1 MHWACLLLPQLAL
14 DGVLRRHPTPH
25 EPLALLAGPAQ
36 RRVLHA
42 VNPAAKALGLRAG
55 MGWAAAQALCT
66 GFATVEH
73 DPEATERLRRLLA
86 AWAYGFSSQVSTDL
100 PHAIVLEVG
109 GSLKLFGPWPR
120 FEARLREELRGL
132 GIRHRITVAPNPQA
146 ARVLGNVGDGL
157 ALDDDDLV
165 AGLGRIPVDR
175 AGLPLEV
182 ATAFSRMGLRRL
194 QQVFAL
200 PRDGVARRFPKDL
213 LPYLDTLRGLRD
225 APLHHYR
232 PPDRFDA
239 RIELE
244 QEVES
249 SQILLFPLRRLTAD
263 LGAFL
268 AGRDGGVQRF
278 VLRLEHDR
286 RADTEVVVGL
296 LAPEREAAVLFE
308 LARGRLEQARVPAP
322 VRGLRLLARELPPFV
337 PARRDLFDPRP
348 QQAVPWLQLR
358 ERLRA
363 RLGDDAVH
371 GLAVQA
377 DHRPEHA
384 WRRLDRDDAAIKP
397 PASRRV
403 RTSTA
408 SPSVRSATALPA
420 GFDNSLPIPRLRPGW
435 LLSAPHPLP
444 DHGVRLLAGPERIE
458 SGWWDDEDARR
469 DYYLVESETGQRGW
483 AWCPAGAHG
492 PWTLHGWFA

>member
-14 DGVLRRHPTPH
+14 DGVLRRHPSPH
-25 EPLALLAGPAQ
+25 EPLALLTGPAQ

-42 VNPAAKALGLRAG
+42 VNPAAKTLGLRAG
-55 MGWAAAQALCT
+55 MGWAAAQALCS
-66 GFATVEH
+66 GFTTVEH

-100 PHAIVLEVG
+100 PHAVVLEVG

-120 FEARLREELRGL
+120 FEARLREELQAL
-132 GIRHRITVAPNPQA
+132 GIRHRITLAPNPQA
-146 ARVLGNVGDGL
+146 ARLLGNVGDGL

-175 AGLPLEV
+175 AGLPSEV
-182 ATAFSRMGLRRL
+182 ATALSRMGLRRL

-200 PRDGVARRFPKDL
+200 PRDGLARRFPRDL
-213 LPYLDTLRGLRD
+213 LSWLDTVRGLQE
-225 APLHHYR
+225 APLRHYR
-232 PPDRFDA
+232 PPDRFDS

-244 QEVES
+244 HEVES
-249 SQILLFPLRRLTAD
+249 SQALLFPLRRLTAD
-263 LGAFL
+263 LAAFL

-286 RADTEVVVGL
+286 RTDTEVVVGL
-296 LAPEREAAVLFE
+296 LAPEREASVLFE

-322 VRGLRLLARELPPFV
+322 VRGLRLLARELPSFV
-337 PARRDLFDPRP
+337 PARRDLFDLRP

-384 WRRLDRDDAAIKP
+384 WRRLDRDDPRAKNL
-397 PASRRV
+397 SV
-403 RTSTA
+403 FKQSRTSDGTKGKND
-408 SPSVRSATALPA
+408 STFPQH
-420 GFDNSLPIPRLRPGW
+420 LRPGW
-435 LLSAPHPLP
+435 LLSEPPLLP
-444 DHGVRLLAGPERIE
+444 DHSLRLLAGPERIE
-458 SGWWDDEDARR
+458 SGWWDDTDARR
-469 DYYLVESETGQRGW
+469 DYYLIETATGQRGW
-483 AWCPAGAHG
+483 AWCPAGSHG

>member
-14 DGVLRRHPTPH
+14 DGVLRRHPAPH
-25 EPLALLAGPAQ
+25 EPLALVTGPAQ

-42 VNPAAKALGLRAG
+42 VNPAAKAQGLRAG

-120 FEARLREELRGL
+120 FEARLREELRAL

-146 ARVLGNVGDGL
+146 ARVLANVGDGL
-157 ALDDDDLV
+157 ALDEDDLV
-165 AGLGRIPVDR
+165 AGLGRIPVER
-175 AGLPLEV
+175 AGLDQSV
-182 ATAFSRMGLRRL
+182 ATAFSRMGLRHLR
-194 QQVFAL
+194 QVFAL
-200 PRDGVARRFPKDL
+200 PRDGLARRFPKDL
-213 LPYLDTLRGLRD
+213 LPWLDTLRGLQE

-232 PPDRFDA
+232 PPEHFDA
-239 RIELE
+239 RIEME
-244 QEVES
+244 HEVES
-249 SQILLFPLRRLTAD
+249 SQALLFPLRRLTAD
-263 LGAFL
+263 LAAFL

-286 RADTEVVVGL
+286 RADTDVVIGL
-296 LAPEREAAVLFE
+296 LAPEREASMLFD

-322 VRGLRLLARELPPFV
+322 VRGVRLLARELPPFV
-337 PARRDLFDPRP
+337 PVRRDLFDARP

-363 RLGDDAVH
+363 RLGDGAVH

-377 DHRPEHA
+377 DHRPERA
-384 WRRLDRDDAAIKP
+384 WRRADLDTPGTNALAGTRP
-397 PASRRV
+397 
-403 RTSTA
+403 RTATQSSTA
-408 SPSVRSATALPA
+408 TRPFGTAA
-420 GFDNSLPIPRLRPGW
+420 CHRLRPGW
-435 LLSAPHPLP
+435 LLSEPQPLP
-444 DHGVRLLAGPERIE
+444 DEGLQLLAGPERIE
-458 SGWWDDEDARR
+458 SGWWDDSDARR
-469 DYYLVESETGQRGW
+469 DYYLIETAQGQRGW
-483 AWCPAGAHG
+483 AWCPAGTQG